1 VLDKSVFCKR
11 VKQDELTCLHIHH
24 PKFFAEIC
32 LQGAQL
38 TQFIPRGE
46 SPLIWLSPSAKYN
59 KGQGLRGGIPI
70 CWPWFGSLAKNPEAI
85 QMQATNP
92 SIDYEKKAHG
102 FVRTLDWS
110 LSHYA
115 ESAHGV
121 ELSMTIGHSADT
133 LKIWPFEFS
142 LTCHFIL
149 SSHLE
154 VTLETHNLSE
164 QTMHFSQAL
173 HTYFPTNDIYNT
185 RILGAEK
192 QDYID
197 ALDKWAIKKQDNAI
211 NIKQEVDRIYFGK
224 ADYRILSAQET
235 IRVESNSNS
244 SVIWNPWIDKSKRL
258 SQFSDT
264 DYLSMLCIES
274 ANAAQDSVEL
284 QAKDTHSL
292 TVKMTR
298 LT

>member
-1 VLDKSVFCKR
+1 MLDKSVFCKL
-11 VKQDELTCLHIHH
+11 VKLDELTCLHIHH

-38 TQFIPRGE
+38 TQFIPTGE
-46 SPLIWLSPSAKYN
+46 SPLIWLSPSAEYN
-59 KGQGLRGGIPI
+59 KGQGVRGGIPI
-70 CWPWFGSLAKNPEAI
+70 CWPWFGSLAGNPEGI
-85 QMQATNP
+85 QKQACNP
-92 SIDYEKKAHG
+92 SIDYEKIAHG
-102 FVRTLDWS
+102 FVRTQDWS

-121 ELSMTIGHSADT
+121 ELSMTIEHSAET

-149 SSHLE
+149 SDHLE
-154 VTLETHNLSE
+154 VTLETSNLSE

-173 HTYFPTNDIYNT
+173 HSYFPTTDIHDT

-197 ALDKWAIKKQDNAI
+197 ALDNWAIKNQANAI
-211 NIKQEVDRIYFGK
+211 SIRQEVDRIYFGK
-224 ADYRILSAQET
+224 GDYRILSPQKT

-244 SVIWNPWIDKSKRL
+244 SVIWNPWINKSKRL
-258 SQFSDT
+258 SQFNDN
-264 DYLSMLCIES
+264 DYQSMLCFES
-274 ANAAQDSVEL
+274 SNAAQDSV
-284 QAKDTHSL
+284 
-292 TVKMTR
+292 
-298 LT
+298 